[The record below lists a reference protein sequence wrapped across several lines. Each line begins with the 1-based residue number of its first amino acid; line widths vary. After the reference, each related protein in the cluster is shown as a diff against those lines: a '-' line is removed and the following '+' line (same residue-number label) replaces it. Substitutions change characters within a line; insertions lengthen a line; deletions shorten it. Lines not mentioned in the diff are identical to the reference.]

1 MAGGLGKLAVD
12 TTIDTFGRF
21 AKQFVDNP
29 KVLNMLGNSSPQ
41 TKRALNRTFASN
53 PQAGKTATDLVR
65 SGDYKGYREFVT
77 GAQLEH
83 SKNAAAH
90 RTSQITHPTNL
101 DEVENLKY
109 PRYQVDESLPFKQQK
124 RIFKGQV
131 ANYINQEWAAGNKI
145 DLPVAYKKFGQLINP
160 ETGLPVHLK
169 YKKTDPKTGLRS
181 YEPKPQETTARET
194 AKRKSRETPWVTEK
208 DQIKSILKEVGE
220 EAKLA
225 KLLKLIRTQYKA
237 KKDAIKAAGLS
248 KGHQKALHNGGL
260 DVPENIIGEQGV
272 STKEVRGN
280 YARQYKEDPSDAE
293 LMKQGAFVGT
303 LKEYILMKLK
313 EVE

>member
-1 MAGGLGKLAVD
+1 MSFVSELAQVGFKSISKKAAKFLNGMPVQD
-12 TTIDTFGRF
+12 IAPTIRAAT
-21 AKQFVDNP
+21 KNP
-29 KVLNMLGNSSPQ
+29 NEVADML
-41 TKRALNRTFASN
+41 
-53 PQAGKTATDLVR
+53 
-65 SGDYKGYREFVT
+65 
-77 GAQLEH
+77 
-83 SKNAAAH
+83 KN
-90 RTSQITHPTNL
+90 
-101 DEVENLKY
+101 VENIANGDQSGILPYVQYQNKFSNDATVDLKDSQTLTHGINKGSANQERIY
-109 PRYQVDESLPFKQQK
+109 KYQEFEVDKTLPFEEQK
-124 RIFKGQV
+124 RQFKSKLGT
-131 ANYINQEWAAGNKI
+131 YINEQRAAGNTI
-145 DLPVAYKKFGQLINP
+145 NLPEAYKEYGQLRNP
-160 ETGLPVHLK
+160 ETQEPVHLK

-208 DQIKSILKEVGE
+208 DQIKNILKEVGE
-220 EAKLA
+220 EDKLA

>member
-1 MAGGLGKLAVD
+1 M
-12 TTIDTFGRF
+12 
-21 AKQFVDNP
+21 
-29 KVLNMLGNSSPQ
+29 S
-41 TKRALNRTFASN
+41 FASELF
-53 PQAGKTATDLVR
+53 QAGVKNISKKTAKFLNQLPRTDIAGAVKAVTKDPKGFAEYMANAR
-65 SGDYKGYREFVT
+65 KFAENGDQSGILPIVQKSNQWSNEGFEEATQVST
-77 GAQLEH
+77 LQLGTTPQP
-83 SKNAAAH
+83 K
-90 RTSQITHPTNL
+90 L
-101 DEVENLKY
+101 DDTYKY
-109 PRYQVDESLPFKQQK
+109 PPFDIDETLPFDEQK
-124 RIFKGQV
+124 RQFKSTLG
-131 ANYINQEWAAGNKI
+131 NYINEQRAAGTQAN
-145 DLPVAYKKFGQLINP
+145 LPEAYKEYGQLRNP
-160 ETGLPVHLK
+160 ETKQPVHLK

-237 KKDAIKAAGLS
+237 KKDAIKASGLS

-280 YARQYKEDPSDAE
+280 FARQYKNDPSDAE
-293 LMKQGAFVGT
+293 LQKQGAFVGT

>member
-1 MAGGLGKLAVD
+1 MSVASELLQAGFKGLSKTAINFIEKSVPKTDHAGIIQAVVRHPNELIDYGKHIDNFVKKKDQSGILPMIQMSDKWNNEVVDTSLQTDTLAHGTNRGTKQNNLYKYEEFEVDKTLPFEEQKRQFKGKLG
-12 TTIDTFGRF
+12 T
-21 AKQFVDNP
+21 
-29 KVLNMLGNSSPQ
+29 
-41 TKRALNRTFASN
+41 
-53 PQAGKTATDLVR
+53 
-65 SGDYKGYREFVT
+65 
-77 GAQLEH
+77 
-83 SKNAAAH
+83 
-90 RTSQITHPTNL
+90 
-101 DEVENLKY
+101 
-109 PRYQVDESLPFKQQK
+109 
-124 RIFKGQV
+124 
-131 ANYINQEWAAGNKI
+131 YINEQRAAGNTI
-145 DLPVAYKKFGQLINP
+145 NLPEAYKEYGQLRNP

-293 LMKQGAFVGT
+293 LTKQGAFVGT

>member
-1 MAGGLGKLAVD
+1 MSFTSELVQAGVKHISKKAAKFLNQMPVEDIAGTVRAV
-12 TTIDTFGRF
+12 TRHPNEF
-21 AKQFVDNP
+21 ADMMKHVDNYATKGDQSGILP
-29 KVLNMLGNSSPQ
+29 YVQYQNKWKNEGVEDLRNSQTLTHGVNKGSANQEKV
-41 TKRALNRTFASN
+41 
-53 PQAGKTATDLVR
+53 
-65 SGDYKGYREFVT
+65 Y
-77 GAQLEH
+77 
-83 SKNAAAH
+83 
-90 RTSQITHPTNL
+90 
-101 DEVENLKY
+101 KY
-109 PRYQVDESLPFKQQK
+109 PPFKVDETLPFDEQK
-124 RIFKGQV
+124 RQFKSTLGS
-131 ANYINQEWAAGNKI
+131 YINEQRATGTQAN
-145 DLPVAYKKFGQLINP
+145 LPEAYKEYGQLRNP
-160 ETGLPVHLK
+160 ETQEPVHLK

-237 KKDAIKAAGLS
+237 KKDAIKASGLS

-280 YARQYKEDPSDAE
+280 FARQYKNDPPDAE
-293 LMKQGAFVGT
+293 LKKQGAFVGT